1 MRNLIEK
8 KPKHLKPTK
17 NITKL
22 SKQLKKKIN
31 KKNKSNT
38 SLSYASLQ
46 IQKNNKNTMCAKNLK
61 YSKME
66 TKKIKKSKATIDKF
80 CGSIISD
87 LNRNMTHTEI
97 AHIDDVVLSWK
108 FKMCVKCAMHCKGES
123 LYDLSLS
130 SKICHE
136 NNHEVS
142 KRTHL
147 LKGYGKLSAAV
158 EYINAT
164 IKFKVNECF
173 EAKYYAQHAI
183 LRSDVYNDSLNK
195 CVKKLAMN
203 LLCEIRNHRY
213 RKSKKSVLFTLSELI
228 FFSNKNGF
236 VENVYNNSK
245 QNKQDLCVDNVV
257 KTESKITKYNKKD
270 SKINRKKIKVK
281 KNMKILYRHK
291 ISGNN
296 KKSLISEK
304 KSAMNKQNIKI
315 SFSKAKIVKPS
326 LTFSEITKMKRNKTH
341 LLKNFETKKF
351 NKALVIKLDNINS
364 NEKSIIIEGN
374 QISNK
379 YYGNDLS
386 LLLGGTYKRKRNRV
400 DYTKLNNSGF
410 DISCSQKKSNEENHS
425 VSRKTENLISES
437 LSKTKTDDFKTDS
450 NCKQI
455 QLNSSTQRGLK
466 LLKKVYK
473 RRKNVI
479 KPKNKVINGHK
490 KHFTTQMT
498 TVSNSISLE
507 QKESSFISENIIQKI
522 PINAI
527 LYKDKKIITLN
538 EDSDWDP
545 EKNKCSTKKKDGK
558 VTKQKNIKNI
568 IEK

>member
-1 MRNLIEK
+1 
-8 KPKHLKPTK
+8 
-17 NITKL
+17 
-22 SKQLKKKIN
+22 
-31 KKNKSNT
+31 
-38 SLSYASLQ
+38 
-46 IQKNNKNTMCAKNLK
+46 
-61 YSKME
+61 ME
-66 TKKIKKSKATIDKF
+66 TKKRKKSKATIDKF
-80 CGSIISD
+80 CGSIISEP
-87 LNRNMTHTEI
+87 NRNMTHTEI

-147 LKGYGKLSAAV
+147 LKGYGKLCAAV
-158 EYINAT
+158 EYINAS

-203 LLCEIRNHRY
+203 LLYEIRNNRY

-236 VENVYNNSK
+236 VENVYKNSK

-257 KTESKITKYNKKD
+257 KTESKITKHNKKD
-270 SKINRKKIKVK
+270 SKINRKTIKVK
-281 KNMKILYRHK
+281 KNMKILYSNK

-326 LTFSEITKMKRNKTH
+326 LTFSEITKMKLNKTH

-351 NKALVIKLDNINS
+351 NKALVIKLNNRNS

-374 QISNK
+374 QISNN
-379 YYGNDLS
+379 YYGNYLS

-437 LSKTKTDDFKTDS
+437 LSQPKTDDFKTDS
-450 NCKQI
+450 NGKQI
-455 QLNSSTQRGLK
+455 PLNSSTQRELK

-479 KPKNKVINGHK
+479 KPKNEVINGHE

-498 TVSNSISLE
+498 TVSNSINLE

-522 PINAI
+522 PINEL
-527 LYKDKKIITLN
+527 LYKDKKLVTLN

-545 EKNKCSTKKKDGK
+545 EKHKCSTKKKK
-558 VTKQKNIKNI
+558 TERLQNKKTQST
-568 IEK
+568 

>member
-1 MRNLIEK
+1 MRNIIEK
-8 KPKHLKPTK
+8 KQKHLKPTK

-22 SKQLKKKIN
+22 SKQLKKIKIK

-38 SLSYASLQ
+38 SLPYASLQ
-46 IQKNNKNTMCAKNLK
+46 IPKNNKNTMCAKNLK

-80 CGSIISD
+80 CGSIISEP
-87 LNRNMTHTEI
+87 NRNMTHTEI

-164 IKFKVNECF
+164 MKFKVNECF

-203 LLCEIRNHRY
+203 LLYEIRNNRY

-228 FFSNKNGF
+228 FFSNKNRF
-236 VENVYNNSK
+236 IENVYNNSK

-257 KTESKITKYNKKD
+257 KTESKITKHNKKD
-270 SKINRKKIKVK
+270 SKIYRKTIKVK
-281 KNMKILYRHK
+281 KNIKILYRNK

-326 LTFSEITKMKRNKTH
+326 LTFSEITKIKLSKTH
-341 LLKNFETKKF
+341 LLKN
-351 NKALVIKLDNINS
+351 L
-364 NEKSIIIEGN
+364 
-374 QISNK
+374 
-379 YYGNDLS
+379 
-386 LLLGGTYKRKRNRV
+386 
-400 DYTKLNNSGF
+400 
-410 DISCSQKKSNEENHS
+410 
-425 VSRKTENLISES
+425 
-437 LSKTKTDDFKTDS
+437 
-450 NCKQI
+450 
-455 QLNSSTQRGLK
+455 
-466 LLKKVYK
+466 
-473 RRKNVI
+473 
-479 KPKNKVINGHK
+479 
-490 KHFTTQMT
+490 
-498 TVSNSISLE
+498 
-507 QKESSFISENIIQKI
+507 
-522 PINAI
+522 
-527 LYKDKKIITLN
+527 
-538 EDSDWDP
+538 
-545 EKNKCSTKKKDGK
+545 
-558 VTKQKNIKNI
+558 
-568 IEK
+568 